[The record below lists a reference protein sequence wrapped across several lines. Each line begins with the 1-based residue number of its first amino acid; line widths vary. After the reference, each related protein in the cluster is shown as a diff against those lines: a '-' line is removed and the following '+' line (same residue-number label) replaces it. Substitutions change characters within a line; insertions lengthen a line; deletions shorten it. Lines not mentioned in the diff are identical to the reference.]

1 MWGRVWDNMLRKT
14 LTILSLIG
22 LLLSVGLWLALP
34 PSTPSSRPFAK
45 VCTLGNTHIV
55 LMSGPFMPRS
65 VSMQS
70 TTYLII
76 PFWMPLLLFASWLT
90 YVSIR
95 TVRKPSRRR
104 KGLCSRCGYDLR
116 GSKERCP
123 ECGTGFSS

>member
-1 MWGRVWDNMLRKT
+1 MIRKT
-14 LTILSLIG
+14 LTILSLVG
-22 LLLSVGLWLALP
+22 LLLSVGLCAALP

-45 VCTLGNTHIV
+45 ICRLGNTGV
-55 LMSGPFMPRS
+55 LMSGMSGPFMPRS

-70 TTYLII
+70 TTYLVI

-104 KGLCSRCGYDLR
+104 KLGLCVKCGYDLR
-116 GSKERCP
+116 GSTDKCP
-123 ECGTGFSS
+123 ECGQEFEKR